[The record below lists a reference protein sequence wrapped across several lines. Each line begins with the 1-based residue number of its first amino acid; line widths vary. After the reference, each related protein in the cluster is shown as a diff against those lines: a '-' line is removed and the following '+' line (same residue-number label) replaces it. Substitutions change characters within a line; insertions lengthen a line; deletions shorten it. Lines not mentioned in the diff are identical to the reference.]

1 MKTKLL
7 GALALCLM
15 LASCFEEGYDVRD
28 IDMTLKFGSDTL
40 WTPYNC
46 TGDIMLRGFVYPTR
60 TIRFMDLPGGKR
72 YYAVYVSDENP
83 TDETGRYDFT
93 MKVPAGSETLE
104 KTGVW
109 QRDITLGGMPD
120 FMKEDD
126 VVLDLE
132 NPMVFVTAQNE
143 SPCNLST
150 HLTIRTYDAAG
161 AMIRECVTEEVTLAA
176 NQTQRICLAESEP
189 VKWEREMHGARYVQ
203 CAGLSELV
211 RKIPHHIEVE
221 AGDVKSETLQ
231 PELAG
236 QYFTM
241 RLRFGVFVPFE
252 FGPDFHL
259 IARGETDS
267 LAFELADYADLQPE
281 EIVVEAT
288 ADNDIA
294 LDLSVTGHLLDEA
307 GNDIEGL
314 VIDKAFVPAMRKGH
328 PIELHLK
335 AVAPFHL
342 NNFMD
347 GSGGAKKLHHLKA
360 EAEMTTG
367 DYPSELISADS
378 KIRLHHVRVGIV
390 GGITINA
397 N

>member
-28 IDMTLKFGSDTL
+28 MDMTLKFGSDTL

-60 TIRFMDLPGGKR
+60 TIRFMDLPDGER
-72 YYAVYVSDENP
+72 YYAVYVPDEDPIN
-83 TDETGRYDFT
+83 ETGRYDFT
-93 MKVPAGSETLE
+93 MKVTAGSETLE
-104 KTGVW
+104 KVEVW
-109 QRDITLGGMPD
+109 KRNISLGSMPD

-132 NPMVFVTAQNE
+132 NPMVFVTTKNE
-143 SPCNLST
+143 SPCTVTT
-150 HLTIRTYDAAG
+150 HFTIRTYDAAG
-161 AMIRECVTEEVTLAA
+161 EIIKECVTDEVSFAA
-176 NQTQRICLAESEP
+176 NSTQRICLAESEP
-189 VKWEREMHGARYVQ
+189 VRWEREMHGAQYVHS
-203 CAGLSELV
+203 AGLSELV
-211 RKIPHHIEVE
+211 RKIPHHVEVE
-221 AGDVKSETLQ
+221 AGDVKSETLH

-236 QYFTM
+236 QYFSM
-241 RLRFGVFVPFE
+241 RFRFGIFVPFM

-307 GNDIEGL
+307 GNDIKGL

-347 GSGGAKKLHHLKA
+347 GSNGAKKLHHLKA

-367 DYPSELISADS
+367 DYPSELISAES